1 MIDPQTMFNAF
12 VAIVGAAGG
21 WWLNTVWKAVSE
33 LQRQDRELAD
43 KLGKVEVLV
52 AGDYVRKEEFHSR
65 VDAMEGRLIQKLDR
79 IDAKLEGKV
88 DK

>member
-1 MIDPQTMFNAF
+1 MGPQEIFNFF
-12 VAIVGAAGG
+12 VGIVGAAGG

-43 KLGKVEVLV
+43 KVGRVEVLV
-52 AGDYVRKEEFHSR
+52 AGDYVRKDEFHSR
-65 VDAMEGRLIQKLDR
+65 IDAMEGRLVRKLDQ
-79 IDAKLEGKV
+79 IDAKVDGKA

>member
-1 MIDPQTMFNAF
+1 MF
-12 VAIVGAAGG
+12 VGVVGAAGG

-43 KLGKVEVLV
+43 KVGRVEVLV
-52 AGDYVRKEEFHSR
+52 AGDYMRKEEFHQR
-65 VDAMEGRLIQKLDR
+65 VDQMENRLVRKLDQ
-79 IDAKLEGKV
+79 IDSKLDGKV

>member
-1 MIDPQTMFNAF
+1 MGPQEIFNMF
-12 VAIVGAAGG
+12 VGVVGAAGG

-43 KLGKVEVLV
+43 KVGRVEVLV
-52 AGDYVRKEEFHSR
+52 AGDYMRKEEFHQR
-65 VDAMEGRLIQKLDR
+65 VDQMENRLVRKLDQ
-79 IDAKLEGKV
+79 IDSKLDGKV